1 MKTSQLLGAVLIILE
16 VASVALFLICG
27 QTMFSLMGT
36 VAPSGGGEIP
46 VVVDEQ
52 TQIATLTFKCTPENR
67 GFIAASVNIGFCV
80 TLIDGS
86 YSAKNTTKVYL
97 PSGTQEDVS
106 LTIKVPVE
114 KLREYTDAKGTLDV
128 YTSIRT
134 LNDLVRLDYNS
145 RIEGGG

>member
-36 VAPSGGGEIP
+36 VTPSGEIP

-67 GFIAASVNIGFCV
+67 GFIAASVNIGFGV

-106 LTIKVPVE
+106 LTIKVPVD

-145 RIEGGG
+145 KIEGGS